1 MKGSKKWS
9 SVTGAIP
16 LSGNF
21 ADKFAKRRSDSG
33 GAGSRWMITSR
44 AAQARIRKYQK
55 GVYWEYVEPG
65 SRQR

>member
-44 AAQARIRKYQK
+44 AA
-55 GVYWEYVEPG
+55 
-65 SRQR
+65 

>member
-21 ADKFAKRRSDSG
+21 VDKFAKRRSDSG
-33 GAGSRWMITSR
+33 GGGEQMDDYVSCSISTNSEISKRGIPG
-44 AAQARIRKYQK
+44 IR
-55 GVYWEYVEPG
+55 
-65 SRQR
+65 